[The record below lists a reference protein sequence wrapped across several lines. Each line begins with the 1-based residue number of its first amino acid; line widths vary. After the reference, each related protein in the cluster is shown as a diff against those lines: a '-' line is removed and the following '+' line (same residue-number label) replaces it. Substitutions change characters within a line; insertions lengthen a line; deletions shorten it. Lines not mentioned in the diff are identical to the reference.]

1 MALTP
6 TGVTYSTVPTASTSI
21 PTPASGGATPTAGGL
36 GVGAQLGGAVAGVI
50 ISSIIGGAFAKE
62 DAGKQRELTERLEKL
77 SLAQQKEIA
86 ERFQNIQSEIE
97 RQNLVYQYLA
107 VQQHNEALLKIQNK
121 RYTSYAILGV
131 GAFALIF
138 VMFKLIQKKNG

>member
-21 PTPASGGATPTAGGL
+21 PTQASGATAGGISA
-36 GVGAQLGGAVAGVI
+36 GTQLGGAVAGVV

-62 DAGKQRELTERLEKL
+62 DAGKQRELIERLEKL

-86 ERFQNIQSEIE
+86 ERLQNIQSEIE
-97 RQNLVYQYLA
+97 RQSLVYQYLA

-131 GAFALIF
+131 GAFTLIF

>member
-1 MALTP
+1 MTP
-6 TGVTYSTVPTASTSI
+6 SGVTYSTVPTASTNI
-21 PTPASGGATPTAGGL
+21 PTPASGGTLPKAGGL
-36 GVGAQLGGAVAGVI
+36 GLGAQLGGAVAGAL

-62 DAGKQRELTERLEKL
+62 EAGKQRALAEKLAKL
-77 SLAQQKEIA
+77 SLEQQKEI
-86 ERFQNIQSEIE
+86 EQRFQNIQSEIQ

-138 VMFKLIQKKNG
+138 VMFKLAKN

>member
-1 MALTP
+1 MTP
-6 TGVTYSTVPTASTSI
+6 SGVTYSTVPTASTNI
-21 PTPASGGATPTAGGL
+21 PTPASGGSIPKAGGL
-36 GVGAQLGGAVAGVI
+36 GVGAQLGGAVAGVL

-62 DAGKQRELTERLEKL
+62 EAGKQRELAERLEKL
-77 SLAQQKEIA
+77 SLAQQKELE
-86 ERFQNIQSEIE
+86 ERLQNIQSEIQ
-97 RQNLVYQYLA
+97 RQSLVYQYLA

-138 VMFKLIQKKNG
+138 IMFKLIQKKNG